1 MGDAAERE
9 ELLVL
14 TRGWSCVARDAF
26 LAAYRAARAAG
37 AQHEVAL
44 MRALGGLLP

>member
-1 MGDAAERE
+1 MSDAEERE

-14 TRGWSCVARDAF
+14 TRGWDE
-26 LAAYRAARAAG
+26 AARAAFMSSYSGFRADG
-37 AQHEVAL
+37 APHEEAL